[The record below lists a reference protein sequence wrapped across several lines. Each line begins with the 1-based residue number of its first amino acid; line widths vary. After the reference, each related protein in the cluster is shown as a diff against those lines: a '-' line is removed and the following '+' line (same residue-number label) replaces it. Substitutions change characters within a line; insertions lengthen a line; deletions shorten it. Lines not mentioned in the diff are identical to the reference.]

1 MTELIINYIHLTILP
16 EVVSQLKVTVL
27 LHINIENIKHNIEI
41 DLVSIVSFVK
51 RPNKK
56 KLMKINWESFY
67 KA

>member
-56 KLMKINWESFY
+56 KLMKIKWESFY
-67 KA
+67 KV